1 LTILKANYKMQ
12 VKKEK
17 KGGLK
22 MPVSVLTRKWQTTIP
37 KDIRNHLGLKP
48 NDRIFYLIEGERV
61 VLKPLKGNILDLRGS
76 VTTKEKPIDFK
87 KLRDNTRKKVAQRI
101 VEEAK

>member
-1 LTILKANYKMQ
+1 
-12 VKKEK
+12 
-17 KGGLK
+17 

-48 NDRIFYLIEGERV
+48 NDKIFYLIEGERV
-61 VLKPLKGNILDLRGS
+61 ILKPLKGNILDLRGS